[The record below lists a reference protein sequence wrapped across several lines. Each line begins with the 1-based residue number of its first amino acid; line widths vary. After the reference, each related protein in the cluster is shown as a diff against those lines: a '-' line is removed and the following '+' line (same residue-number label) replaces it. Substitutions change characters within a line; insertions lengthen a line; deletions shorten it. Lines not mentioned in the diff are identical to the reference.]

1 MLKGSDDL
9 EALRSIECESASE
22 LDDIWVEFKST
33 ILRAVDQY
41 VPHKKISERWHVPW
55 LTPPLKRA
63 IRKKQRYI
71 AKQSKA
77 TTDPWKLDEIK

>member
-41 VPHKKISERWHVPW
+41 VPHKKIPERWHVP
-55 LTPPLKRA
+55 
-63 IRKKQRYI
+63 
-71 AKQSKA
+71 
-77 TTDPWKLDEIK
+77 